1 MCRRSRPPEVD
12 CDLRYSKSGSGIC
25 LYLPQETK
33 KPRQSFHSGGAIYRS
48 LLDQFQLSGPSWH
61 WLERPDGWL
70 GCRPKDRPLELV
82 ALEQLRQQELE
93 QQQEHRHKL
102 EQQLGQHK
110 LEQQELH
117 SLELERHKQELHS

>member
-1 MCRRSRPPEVD
+1 M
-12 CDLRYSKSGSGIC
+12 
-25 LYLPQETK
+25 
-33 KPRQSFHSGGAIYRS
+33 
-48 LLDQFQLSGPSWH
+48 
-61 WLERPDGWL
+61 
-70 GCRPKDRPLELV
+70 
-82 ALEQLRQQELE
+82 EQLRQQELE